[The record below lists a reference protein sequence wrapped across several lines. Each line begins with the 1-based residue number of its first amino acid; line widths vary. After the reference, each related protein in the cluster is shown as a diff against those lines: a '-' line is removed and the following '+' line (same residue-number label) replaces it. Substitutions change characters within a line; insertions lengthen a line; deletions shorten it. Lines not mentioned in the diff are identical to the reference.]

1 MRFIQIPVWEKK
13 NNSGELLSHVRTLSN
28 SANTAITEEVFAKEE

>member
-13 NNSGELLSHVRTLSN
+13 NNSRELLSHVRTLSN